1 MAFFDFLKKK
11 ELFEIE
17 NLKHDI
23 ENLKLDVEEKRFRIF
38 QLSKYEG
45 VLDTELKTKELLE
58 NAINEASYILL
69 NARKEAHRLLDEA
82 DILLSEAK
90 SESEILR
97 NEAKIESDNT
107 RLSAKHFASELKTKA
122 EYILNQATIS
132 ADKILKDA
140 KIKAEEIAGDAY
152 NLKNEAVDLE
162 KTIVALRN
170 AVKSY
175 GDDYIIPSYSL
186 LDQLADDFGY
196 TEAGDELKRAREK
209 SRLLIKN
216 RIAAKCDYV
225 EDYRKTTAV
234 NFITDAFNGKVDSI
248 LSSVKQDNFGTL
260 KQKIIDSFH
269 LVNNLGKAFRNA
281 VITGE
286 YLESRLNELK
296 YAVILI
302 ELKRKEQ
309 EEQRQI
315 KEQLREEEKVRRDI
329 EKALRDSAKEEEMI
343 TKAMDKL
350 RSQMTQAS
358 VEQRLK
364 FEGQIAELEIKWKE
378 AEERNQRAISM
389 AQQTK
394 SGHVYIIS
402 NIGSFGENVYKIGM
416 TRRLEPLD
424 RVRELG
430 DASVPF
436 PFDVHAMIWCENAPT
451 LETDLHRFF
460 VKTQLNKTNPRK
472 EFFKL
477 SLKDIREKIEGMN
490 VATKWTMLAEAAQYR
505 ESLAIEKAIEADLT
519 LRKEWELEQSK
530 QMADIQ
536 NVELQEIDS

>member
-1 MAFFDFLKKK
+1 
-11 ELFEIE
+11 
-17 NLKHDI
+17 
-23 ENLKLDVEEKRFRIF
+23 
-38 QLSKYEG
+38 
-45 VLDTELKTKELLE
+45 
-58 NAINEASYILL
+58 
-69 NARKEAHRLLDEA
+69 
-82 DILLSEAK
+82 
-90 SESEILR
+90 
-97 NEAKIESDNT
+97 
-107 RLSAKHFASELKTKA
+107 
-122 EYILNQATIS
+122 
-132 ADKILKDA
+132 
-140 KIKAEEIAGDAY
+140 
-152 NLKNEAVDLE
+152 
-162 KTIVALRN
+162 
-170 AVKSY
+170 
-175 GDDYIIPSYSL
+175 
-186 LDQLADDFGY
+186 
-196 TEAGDELKRAREK
+196 
-209 SRLLIKN
+209 
-216 RIAAKCDYV
+216 
-225 EDYRKTTAV
+225 
-234 NFITDAFNGKVDSI
+234 
-248 LSSVKQDNFGTL
+248 
-260 KQKIIDSFH
+260 
-269 LVNNLGKAFRNA
+269 
-281 VITGE
+281 
-286 YLESRLNELK
+286 
-296 YAVILI
+296 
-302 ELKRKEQ
+302 
-309 EEQRQI
+309 
-315 KEQLREEEKVRRDI
+315 
-329 EKALRDSAKEEEMI
+329 
-343 TKAMDKL
+343 
-350 RSQMTQAS
+350 MTQAS